1 MTTHGIVTLIHL
13 VGFLTGIALYAML
26 AVMIARRW
34 TGFADLG
41 RTGDAI
47 PFATAAMGL
56 LWNAGALFLNGL
68 SDTGLAEPK
77 YLAAASFSALGLLP
91 AFVVHS
97 ALPPGT
103 IPKLRR
109 WVIGAAYA
117 LSGAA
122 AVIDFVSS
130 AAGAAPQRIGLL
142 LLSVGFLVLLAVIA
156 VALRGSRDARRS
168 LTIVALAA
176 FAVSA
181 FHLSTVHSDAA
192 DWWALALVGHHASI
206 PLALV
211 ILYQDYRF
219 ALVDIVLR
227 RALALLALVVLAS
240 VAYAGV
246 AVPLLARGLTS
257 PARDVIEPGTIIGL
271 LVVTALIYPRLER
284 LVGRFVD
291 RVLLRR
297 GDYAAFRRGLAER
310 LDATDTPQAV
320 LETTCGELAR
330 VLGVA
335 VTARE
340 AAGLETTAEVETDR
354 FAYTARVTIPTNDA
368 PSFVLE
374 TAPLHD
380 GRRLL
385 SDDIVLLEGVGTLV
399 GRRVDAVR
407 VTNERVER
415 DVREQEALRLAAE
428 AELHAMRAQLQPHF
442 LFNALTTVAH
452 LMREAPDRAL
462 DTLYKLTDLLR
473 AVLRSPTSGS
483 VSVGEE
489 LAIVEAYLAIER
501 ARFEDRLQIEIDV
514 PDAVRALRIPPLLI
528 QPLVENAVKH
538 GIGPLRG
545 GGRIRVSVAPCPPA
559 DGEHGAAARG
569 QTLSLTVEDTGAGVS
584 MAELSARR
592 AQRVG
597 LANLDRRLERQF
609 GVAAS
614 LTIVSAPDR
623 GTRAEIRLPVAPDDA
638 RRDEAPPPSATPA
651 GSRSVRA
658 AARRS

>member
-1 MTTHGIVTLIHL
+1 MTTHGIVILIHL

-34 TGFADLG
+34 SGLADLG
-41 RTGDAI
+41 RTADAI

-56 LWNAGALFLNGL
+56 VWNVGALFLYGL
-68 SDTGLAEPK
+68 RDTGLAEPQ

-97 ALPPGT
+97 ALPPGM

-109 WVIGAAYA
+109 WLIGAAYT
-117 LSGAA
+117 LSGVA
-122 AVIDFVSS
+122 AVINFVSS
-130 AAGAAPQRIGLL
+130 AAGAAPQRVGLL
-142 LLSVGFLVLLAVIA
+142 LLSVGFVILLAVIA

-181 FHLSTVHSDAA
+181 FHLSTAHSEAA

-227 RALALLALVVLAS
+227 RALALLALVVVAS
-240 VAYAGV
+240 VAYGGV
-246 AVPLLARGLTS
+246 AAPLLARVATS
-257 PARDVIEPGTIIGL
+257 PARDVVEPGAIIGL
-271 LVVTALIYPRLER
+271 LVITALIYPLLER

-297 GDYAAFRRGLAER
+297 GDYPAFRRGLAER
-310 LDATDTPQAV
+310 LDATDAPQAV
-320 LETTCGELAR
+320 LDMACEELAR
-330 VLGVA
+330 VLGVS
-335 VTARE
+335 VMARQ
-340 AAGLETTAEVETDR
+340 AARLATTAEVEMDR
-354 FAYTARVTIPTNDA
+354 FAYTARVTVPTNDA

-374 TAPLHD
+374 TAPLHN

-385 SDDIVLLEGVGTLV
+385 SDDVVLLEGVGTLV
-399 GRRVDAVR
+399 GRRIDAVR
-407 VTNERVER
+407 VTSERVER

-442 LFNALTTVAH
+442 LFNALTTIAY

-462 DTLYKLTDLLR
+462 DTLYKLTGLLR
-473 AVLRSPTSGS
+473 AVLRSPASGS

-489 LAIVEAYLAIER
+489 LEIVEAYLAIER

-514 PDAVRALRIPPLLI
+514 PDAVRTLRIPPLLI

-545 GGRIRVSVAPCPPA
+545 GGRIRVSVAFCPSMSDEDDAP
-559 DGEHGAAARG
+559 RG
-569 QTLSLTVEDTGAGVS
+569 QTLSLTVEDSGAGVS
-584 MAELSARR
+584 MAELATRR

-597 LANLDRRLERQF
+597 LANLDRRLEREF
-609 GVAAS
+609 GAAAS
-614 LTIVSAPDR
+614 LTIVSAPGQ
-623 GTRAEIRLPVAPDDA
+623 GTHAEVRLPVTPEDA
-638 RRDEAPPPSATPA
+638 RPGPAVPTPATPV
-651 GSRSVRA
+651 GSHSVRA
-658 AARRS
+658 TGKGL